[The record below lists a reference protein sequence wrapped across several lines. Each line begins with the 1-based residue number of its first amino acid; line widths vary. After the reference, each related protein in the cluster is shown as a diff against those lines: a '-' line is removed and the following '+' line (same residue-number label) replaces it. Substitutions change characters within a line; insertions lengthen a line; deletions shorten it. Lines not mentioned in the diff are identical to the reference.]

1 MAANLLLIA
10 VCLLAGVVLRLS
22 GRVRDDVAHAL
33 NAYVIHVALPAVVL
47 HQIPAIQFST
57 ALLFPAVLPWL
68 LIAVSALTIVWLSKR
83 LQWSR
88 SVTGALL
95 LVVPLGNTSF
105 LGLPLVQSFWGE
117 QGLPYAIIY
126 DQLGSFIALS
136 TYGIWILSRY
146 ADGPKPT
153 LKLVAQR
160 IFQFT
165 PFLALLAGLSL
176 KAAPLPPLL
185 DEVLERIAATLVPV
199 ILVAVGLQWKLELHA
214 ELRAPLAIGLGLKL
228 LAMPALAFALVQLL
242 GISGLAGQVS
252 VFEAGMASMI
262 TAGALAMNAG
272 LAPRLAAAMVGFG
285 IPLSLLTLSLWHQ
298 LLR

>member
-10 VCLLAGVVLRLS
+10 ICLGAGVLLRLS
-22 GRVRDDVAHAL
+22 RRVHDDVAHAL

-47 HQIPAIQFST
+47 RQIPAIHFST
-57 ALLFPAVLPWL
+57 ELLFPAVLPWL
-68 LIAVSALTIVWLSKR
+68 LLATSAGAVLWCARR

-153 LKLVAQR
+153 LRLVLHR
-160 IFQFT
+160 IFHFT
-165 PFLALLAGLSL
+165 PFLALLAGLLLSQ
-176 KAAPLPPLL
+176 LPMPPVL
-185 DEVLERIAATLVPV
+185 DQVLERIGATLVPV

-214 ELRAPLAIGLGLKL
+214 ELRAPLAIGLTLKL
-228 LAMPALAFALVQLL
+228 LAMPLLAFALVR
-242 GISGLAGQVS
+242 GAGVSGLAGQVS

-285 IPLSLLTLSLWHQ
+285 ILLSLLTLSVWHQ
-298 LLR
+298 LLQ

>member
-10 VCLLAGVVLRLS
+10 VCLLAGVVLRAS
-22 GRVRDDVAHAL
+22 RRVSDDVAHAL

-47 HQIPAIQFST
+47 RQIPAIHFSEQ
-57 ALLFPAVLPWL
+57 LLFPAMVPWL
-68 LIAVSALTIVWLSKR
+68 LLLTSAALVLWLGKR
-83 LQWSR
+83 LHWSR

-117 QGLPYAIIY
+117 AGLPYAIIY

-136 TYGIWILSRY
+136 TYGIWILSQY

-153 LKLVAQR
+153 VKLVLHR
-160 IFQFT
+160 IFHFT
-165 PFLALLAGLSL
+165 PFLALLAGLLL
-176 KAAPLPPLL
+176 KFAPLPPLL
-185 DEVLERIAATLVPV
+185 DGVLERIGATLVPV
-199 ILVAVGLQWKLELHA
+199 ILVAVGLQWKLDLHA
-214 ELRAPLAIGLGLKL
+214 ELRAPLAIGLTVKL
-228 LAMPALAFALVQLL
+228 LVMPAIAFALVKLF
-242 GISGLAGQVS
+242 GISGLAGQVT

-285 IPLSLLTLSLWHQ
+285 IPLSLLSLSVWHW
-298 LLR
+298 LLT